1 MIDLNNI
8 KTILQIAGISRLKI
22 GFDNNRNLVNVEF
35 VFRGKLGT
43 KQITQQEIIDSL
55 TIGAPEGPVRLIVDG
70 QWELKDLPEE
80 NEDNGLKGT

>member
-55 TIGAPEGPVRLIVDG
+55 TIGAPEAPLRLVVGDSSVL
-70 QWELKDLPEE
+70 EVLPRE
-80 NEDNGLKGT
+80 NEDNDLKGT